1 MSDATRR
8 AAVTGASGYVG
19 GLIAEALEAAGW
31 EVVRL
36 VRTLPS
42 GDDAGQK
49 YRQHR
54 LTDTPA
60 DELLEGV
67 ELLVH
72 AAYDFSLTRRDDI
85 WSVNVDGTAQLLA
98 AARRAGLSRMV
109 VLSSMSAYP
118 GTTQLYGQAKLAIE
132 DAGFAHGAAVIRPGL
147 VYGDRPGGMV
157 GSLLRFTRFPVAPVV
172 APKAKQYPVHED
184 DLAGAVVALA
194 EAESVPLEA
203 LGVASPVPVAFGT
216 LLETLAATA
225 GRRCHFV
232 AVPWRLVYWAL
243 RVAETTPVR
252 LPFRADSLLGLAR
265 AAPFVPG
272 VDRLAEMGVVVR
284 PFPTLHRPD
293 SPAGS

>member
-1 MSDATRR
+1 M
-8 AAVTGASGYVG
+8 TGASGYLG

-36 VRTLPS
+36 VRTLPP
-42 GDDAGQK
+42 GDNARQK

-60 DELLEGV
+60 GDLLQGV

-85 WSVNVDGTAQLLA
+85 WRVNVDGTGQLLA
-98 AARRAGLSRMV
+98 AARRAGLKRV
-109 VLSSMSAYP
+109 IVLSSMSAYP

-132 DAGFAHGAAVIRPGL
+132 QAGFAHGAAVIRPGL

-157 GSLLRFTRFPVAPVV
+157 GSLLRFTRFPVMPVV
-172 APKAKQYPVHED
+172 APNAKQYPVHED

-203 LGVASPVPVAFGT
+203 MGVASPVPVAFGT
-216 LLETLAATA
+216 FVETLAASSR
-225 GRRCHFV
+225 RRCHFV
-232 AVPWRLVYWAL
+232 PVPWRLVYWAL
-243 RVAETTPVR
+243 RVIETTPAR

-265 AAPFVPG
+265 AASFVPG
-272 VDRLAEMGVVVR
+272 VDRLAEMGIVVR
-284 PFPTLHRPD
+284 PFAALHRPG
-293 SPAGS
+293 SLAGS